1 MENKNA
7 KVKIQKGKIFYGL
20 EKIAKV
26 NQKIYQKRESE
37 DSQRNF
43 EFKRAGKVNSTTLSK
58 IFKTI

>member
-20 EKIAKV
+20 GKIAKV

-37 DSQRNF
+37 DPQRNF
-43 EFKRAGKVNSTTLSK
+43 GFERTRKVNSTTLSK

>member
-20 EKIAKV
+20 EKIAEV

-43 EFKRAGKVNSTTLSK
+43 EFKRAEKINPTTLSK

>member
-20 EKIAKV
+20 EKIAEV

-43 EFKRAGKVNSTTLSK
+43 EF
-58 IFKTI
+58 